1 MKKRTLRKNLYLLFI
16 VSITLPVLLISS
28 FFELL
33 HNRQVEEQENQHIGS
48 MLRMESSDIYSY
60 LNEIE
65 KISSAPY
72 LYNDIYSLM
81 LRMKSNSVSS
91 ADPNQINLYDLTY
104 LKLIYNCPDAVQ
116 NIAFYPASD
125 NDDTLYLLSRSHGE
139 LQCLKTSGYFTES
152 WFSEAQ
158 EANGDIVISGIR
170 NSIYPNQRATEN
182 VITLTRAIK
191 DFDTQKSI
199 GVLKVDVSSQKIT
212 DLVKNFQTTEHS
224 RAVLFNQRNSLIC
237 TSGTV
242 SEEVLSQLKTASIT
256 LKDSDD
262 IYSVEE
268 TEIPEYGWKLIY
280 LSSRKDLLASTA
292 KFIFF
297 SIAITLTAII
307 VAFVLYSQQSKKI
320 LVSVKKIVST
330 IRQLGSGN
338 LSAKADIENRD
349 ELSLISNALD
359 QMSEQLN
366 EHIEREYKATI
377 SQKNAE
383 YMALQSQINPHFFYN
398 TLNGFLSL
406 NRMGEQ
412 ELLEKSIVELTHLFR
427 YTCSGEKITRVKEEF
442 GFLSEYLEL
451 QKLKF
456 EERLNFTIDL
466 EGKAG
471 DELIP
476 KLLLQPIVENSIVHG
491 MEPREQPIHISV
503 KGRLV
508 SEDETG
514 EVLELLV
521 QDDGV
526 GFDVRKI
533 AKTGSR
539 VGLKNVE
546 ERLHYFRAFSQFRIQ
561 SSATSG
567 TVCMIRIPVE
577 GEQDPDSG
585 TGNDME
591 EKYDDFD
598 CGR

>member
-152 WFSEAQ
+152 WFSDAQ

-199 GVLKVDVSSQKIT
+199 GVLKVDVSSRKIT

-242 SEEVLSQLKTASIT
+242 SEEVLSQLKTASTT
-256 LKDSDD
+256 LKDNDD

-268 TEIPEYGWKLIY
+268 TGIPEYGWKLIY

-471 DELIP
+471 EELIP